1 MINDIDDEL
10 DEYGSSIEPE
20 ESDTSQSYPVTT
32 VVSAVTS
39 PVAAIENMDYFG
51 KYVKK
56 SRGCFICSGKN
67 HMTIN
72 LMRARDHLP
81 LSVISEN
88 TDISMDML
96 NLHFNNH
103 FLISSNIQKIL
114 NIKEN
119 TNQESR
125 ELVRSI
131 LEGNIDLFA
140 GAQGVLEAKGQRL
153 HFIQQRIKE
162 LSDIQEM
169 RILEDIEIQEFFQMN
184 KLAEEVENSILKT
197 WQIIDKKLFPISRDD
212 LSNAIL
218 SYKLGVLSKLLD
230 DIQIV
235 FIEFEKDPR
244 YTELVRTLRTALSAR
259 FNFLEDSI
267 LKSGGIIQAVE
278 KVKAAPVPDQEEDHE
293 ED

>member
-20 ESDTSQSYPVTT
+20 ESNTSVPESYSVTVTAPAIT
-32 VVSAVTS
+32 V
-39 PVAAIENMDYFG
+39 ENTDYFG

-56 SRGCFICSGKN
+56 SRGCFICSGQN

-72 LMRARDHLP
+72 LMRARDHIP
-81 LSVISEN
+81 LSIISEN

-162 LSDIQEM
+162 LSDIQET

-218 SYKLGVLSKLLD
+218 SYKLGVLSKILD

-244 YTELVRTLRTALSAR
+244 YTELVRTLRSSLSAR

-267 LKSGGIIQAVE
+267 LKSGGIIQSVD
-278 KVKAAPVPDQEEDHE
+278 KVKAAPSILDKEEDPD